1 MTPLVFH
8 NVKWEHQGQPPISDD
23 MKMVG
28 RGKAWKSKG
37 NKLNESGWR
46 TQNVTHLQL
55 GAEAIVTTL
64 SGEISI
70 SEHMCGTPSI

>member
-1 MTPLVFH
+1 MHSRVWVTPLVFH
-8 NVKWEHQGQPPISDD
+8 RVKCERQGQPPISDD

-46 TQNVTHLQL
+46 TQNVTHLQR
-55 GAEAIVTTL
+55 GSEAIVMTL
-64 SGEISI
+64 S
-70 SEHMCGTPSI
+70 T